1 MNCKC
6 YVYVDPDPK
15 KTRIV
20 HCPIHEAAP
29 AMLEALQQFVRL
41 ATNGKH
47 PQWNR
52 YLDTGAGAKMKAAIA
67 KAEQPF
73 ERDITKG
80 A

>member
-20 HCPIHEAAP
+20 HCPLYEAAP
-29 AMLEALQQFVRL
+29 TMLEALKLSLSAIQSCPYAEKKPDCHCQRCEVR
-41 ATNGKH
+41 
-47 PQWNR
+47 R
-52 YLDTGAGAKMKAAIA
+52 AIA
-67 KAEQPF
+67 EAERLF

-80 A
+80 T